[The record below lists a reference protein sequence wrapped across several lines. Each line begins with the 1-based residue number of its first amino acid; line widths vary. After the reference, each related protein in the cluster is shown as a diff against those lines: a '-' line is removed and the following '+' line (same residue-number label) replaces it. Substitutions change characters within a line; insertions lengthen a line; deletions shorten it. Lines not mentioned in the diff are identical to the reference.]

1 MLSLFSGVYICHVC
15 LHVVS
20 CKELTFISAMASSN
34 SSDRLQQLESIEQQ
48 IATALQYA
56 GKSDGEHLPELG
68 K

>member
-1 MLSLFSGVYICHVC
+1 
-15 LHVVS
+15 
-20 CKELTFISAMASSN
+20 MASSN